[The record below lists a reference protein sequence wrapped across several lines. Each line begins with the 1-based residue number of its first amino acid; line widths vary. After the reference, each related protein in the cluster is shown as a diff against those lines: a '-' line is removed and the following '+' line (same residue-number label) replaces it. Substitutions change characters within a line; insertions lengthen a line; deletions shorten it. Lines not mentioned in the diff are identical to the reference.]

1 MNSNT
6 LFHRMLDLTTISAMS
21 YFNQTIFFGQVIF
34 HKNNIYSVWPNNFQ
48 NCDHLHFWCWSHR
61 YCAGFGWNF
70 SSCSDD
76 RLSQAGEKSKN
87 QKTSN
92 NPHRHTATA
101 LSENAYSWERLIPLL
116 TFIVWAYIKR
126 SSLELKFATP
136 IAFHIQ
142 IVGLSPQS
150 WC

>member
-1 MNSNT
+1 
-6 LFHRMLDLTTISAMS
+6 MLYLTTISATC
-21 YFNQTIFFGQVIF
+21 YFNQTVIF
-34 HKNNIYSVWPNNFQ
+34 PKNNIYSVWLIAILAMPNNFQ

-61 YCAGFGWNF
+61 YCAGFRWNF

-101 LSENAYSWERLIPLL
+101 LSENAYSWERLISLL
-116 TFIVWAYIKR
+116 IFIVWAYIKC
-126 SSLELKFATP
+126 SLRELKFANP
-136 IAFHIQ
+136 IAFHIH